1 LEIDFIDLQLVSAL
15 LATQFH
21 TIMINNNIDLFVEA
35 STQRQTI
42 DGIALEPPIEFLNQ
56 SNKKNYRAWFRIQ
69 LPDGST
75 REVCAFRNVPKKPKF
90 KQGETIQLQAEKKAT
105 DTRPWIIIPEGV

>member
-42 DGIALEPPIEFLNQ
+42 DGI
-56 SNKKNYRAWFRIQ
+56 
-69 LPDGST
+69 
-75 REVCAFRNVPKKPKF
+75 
-90 KQGETIQLQAEKKAT
+90 
-105 DTRPWIIIPEGV
+105 